1 MLHSPIELVT
11 DTLIPLVIINLIVMS
26 LNIISQLKI
35 KRQNLAVSNFKLK
48 PSANDRICVTPGE
61 FDVDCEEEKTL
72 KEKK

>member
-1 MLHSPIELVT
+1 
-11 DTLIPLVIINLIVMS
+11 MS